1 MSKKPVKVQP
11 NTGKASKK
19 DHEGDFS
26 KQIDTSLTA
35 DYILKLKSGNG
46 DFM

>member
-11 NTGKASKK
+11 NTGKAIKK

-26 KQIDTSLTA
+26 KQIDTILTV
-35 DYILKLKSGNG
+35 DYISKLKSGNG